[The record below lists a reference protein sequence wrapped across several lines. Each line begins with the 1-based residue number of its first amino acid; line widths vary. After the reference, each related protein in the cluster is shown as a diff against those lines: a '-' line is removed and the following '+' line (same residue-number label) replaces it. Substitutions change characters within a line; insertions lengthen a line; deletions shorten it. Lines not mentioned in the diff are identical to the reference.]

1 MLQKDFNEPELER
14 LQLKLHALR
23 HESLLLERDHLI
35 DLSLRRKGSFAPA
48 SQEHIFNRNQPRV
61 PAGTPEG
68 GQWASGGW
76 HDAARIARQ
85 REAVDGRDLAQPA
98 FAGPMAR
105 FAIQKTFE
113 LGIALYGLWSQQNG
127 PDQRTVLKFRAS
139 QYPVGESG
147 SLQLEGVQSLTKEE
161 VASACPRFQDIQ
173 QRVNETTDRLTRENP
188 DLSLPV
194 LGTKIHKD
202 IERQIDALRDP
213 DYAAERSTL
222 KGIEE
227 KYGVVGT
234 VRIDALELSRPSTVC
249 VYDIKTG
256 KSGLSFARMFEI
268 GKESIKAFGPGAKR
282 IIVAEVRPR
291 R

>member
-1 MLQKDFNEPELER
+1 MLCSGYDDPTLLRIQME
-14 LQLKLHALR
+14 LHALR
-23 HESLLLERDHLI
+23 HESLLLKRDHLL
-35 DLSLRRKGSFAPA
+35 DQYLRSKA
-48 SQEHIFNRNQPRV
+48 SETSALQGQLNQEQPRV

-76 HDAARIARQ
+76 HRAEQMARQ
-85 REAVDGRDLAQPA
+85 RESMDGRDLVEPA

-127 PDQRTVLKFRAS
+127 PDQQTVLKFRAS
-139 QYPVGESG
+139 EYPVGESG

-161 VASACPRFQDIQ
+161 VARACPRFQDVQ
-173 QRVNETTDRLTRENP
+173 QRVDETTERLTRENP

-202 IERQIDALRDP
+202 IERQIKMLGDP

-222 KGIEE
+222 KGEE
-227 KYGVVGT
+227 EDYGVAGT
-234 VRIDALELSRPSTVC
+234 IRIDALELANPTTVC
-249 VYDIKTG
+249 VYDIKTA
-256 KSGLSFARMFEI
+256 KRGLSFGRMLEFASEARTP
-268 GKESIKAFGPGAKR
+268 SDQ
-282 IIVAEVRPR
+282 VRNASSLLK
-291 R
+291 